1 MDIDLKQMVMIGNT
15 LAEEKNI
22 PAETVHEII
31 EQAVAAAW
39 RRDHGQRDQNVRAT
53 INVHRGDVDVYVVYD
68 IVDEVEDSHLQIS
81 LEEAKQ
87 KNPKAEVGQ
96 TIEEH
101 HQISHLGR
109 VAAQTA
115 KQVILQKLR
124 EAEREV
130 VLTEFEDRVDTIMIA
145 IVTRIDSRVTH
156 LEIGRARGIMPASEQ
171 IQGEHYY
178 IGQRLKVLVKT
189 IEREGRE
196 PQLILSRGSTRFL
209 ELLFENEVPEINNG
223 AVLIK
228 GIAREPGVRSKVAVT
243 STVPNVD
250 PVGTFVGGHGSRV
263 KSVNSEVGDQE
274 KIDIIVWDEDPR
286 QYIINA
292 LNPTDIKR
300 AEISS
305 TPAVEGSLP
314 RAKVYVSEDQL
325 NVAIGRNGQNVR
337 LAGRLTGYDIDIAT
351 DEAKSPTIASNKPAP
366 RTTATASKKP
376 APRTT
381 TGNKPTPRLTHKEKL
396 EESLLEAIQASTSQD
411 ESGQNQD
418 TAK

>member
-22 PAETVHEII
+22 SPETVHEII

-39 RRDHGQRDQNVRAT
+39 RRDHGHREQNVRAT
-53 INVHRGDVDVYVVYD
+53 INVHRGDVDIYVIYEV
-68 IVDEVEDSHLQIS
+68 VDEVSDSHTQLS
-81 LEEAKQ
+81 LKEAQ
-87 KNPKAEVGQ
+87 EKNPKAEVGQ
-96 TIEEH
+96 TVEDH
-101 HQISHLGR
+101 YQISQLGR

-130 VLTEFEDRVDTIMIA
+130 VLNEFEDKIDTIMVSV
-145 IVTRIDSRVTH
+145 VTRVDSRVTH

-209 ELLFENEVPEINNG
+209 ELLFENEVPEISNG
-223 AVLIK
+223 AVVIK
-228 GIAREPGVRSKVAVT
+228 AIAREPGVRSKVAVT

-250 PVGTFVGGHGSRV
+250 PVGTFVGGHGARV
-263 KSVNSEVGDQE
+263 KSVNGEIGDSE
-274 KIDIIVWDEDPR
+274 KIDIIVWDEDPK

-292 LNPTDIKR
+292 LNPTEIER
-300 AEISS
+300 AEIFAAADKSQ
-305 TPAVEGSLP
+305 LP
-314 RAKVYVSEDQL
+314 RAKVYVAEDQL
-325 NVAIGRNGQNVR
+325 NVAIGRSGQNVR
-337 LAGRLTGYDIDIAT
+337 LAGRLTGYDIDIT
-351 DEAKSPTIASNKPAP
+351 TNEAQKPPPASSSPTPTATKPATP
-366 RTTATASKKP
+366 KP
-376 APRTT
+376 A
-381 TGNKPTPRLTHKEKL
+381 GKQSGPRLTHKEKL
-396 EESLLEAIQASTSQD
+396 EESLLETIEASTKDDDSDSPDQKS
-411 ESGQNQD
+411 EE
-418 TAK
+418 

>member
-22 PAETVHEII
+22 SAETVHEII

-39 RRDHGQRDQNVRAT
+39 RRDHGHREQNVRAT
-53 INVHRGDVDVYVVYD
+53 INVHRGDVDIYVVYE
-68 IVDEVEDSHLQIS
+68 IVDEVVDSHSQIS
-81 LEEAKQ
+81 LKEARE
-87 KNPKAEVGQ
+87 KNPKAAVGQ

-101 HQISHLGR
+101 HKVTHLGR

-130 VLTEFEDRVDTIMIA
+130 VLNEFEDKVDTIMVA
-145 IVTRIDSRVTH
+145 VVTRVDSRVTH

-209 ELLFENEVPEINNG
+209 ELLFENEVPEISNG
-223 AVLIK
+223 AVVIK
-228 GIAREPGVRSKVAVT
+228 GIAREPGVRSKVAVS

-250 PVGTFVGGHGSRV
+250 PVGTFVGGHGARV
-263 KSVNSEVGDQE
+263 KSVNGEIGDSE
-274 KIDIIVWDEDPR
+274 KIDIIVWDEDPK

-292 LNPTDIKR
+292 LNPTEIKR
-300 AEISS
+300 AEIS
-305 TPAVEGSLP
+305 PAQGEDLP
-314 RAKVYVSEDQL
+314 KAKVYVAEDQL
-325 NVAIGRNGQNVR
+325 NVAIGRSGQNVR
-337 LAGRLTGYDIDIAT
+337 LAGRLTGYDIDIT
-351 DEAKSPTIASNKPAP
+351 TEEAKKPSSEPPTPTKPA
-366 RTTATASKKP
+366 
-376 APRTT
+376 
-381 TGNKPTPRLTHKEKL
+381 GRLTHKEKL
-396 EESLLEAIQASTSQD
+396 EESLLETIQASSQD
-411 ESGQNQD
+411 D
-418 TAK
+418 DAKEEPPADN

>member
-39 RRDHGQRDQNVRAT
+39 RRDHGHRDQNVRAT

-68 IVDEVEDSHLQIS
+68 VVEEVEDENTQIS
-81 LEEAKQ
+81 LKEAKQ
-87 KNPKAEVGQ
+87 KRPKAEVGQ
-96 TIEEH
+96 TIEDH

-130 VLTEFEDRVDTIMIA
+130 VLNEFEDRIDTIMIA
-145 IVTRIDSRVTH
+145 VVTRIDSRVTH

-171 IQGEHYY
+171 IQGEHYH

-196 PQLILSRGSTRFL
+196 PQLIISRGSTRFL
-209 ELLFENEVPEINNG
+209 ELLFENEVPEISNG

-228 GIAREPGVRSKVAVT
+228 GIAREPGIRSKVAVT

-263 KSVNSEVGDQE
+263 KSVNSEIGDQE

-292 LNPTDIKR
+292 LNPTDIKQ
-300 AEISS
+300 AEIFPNS
-305 TPAVEGSLP
+305 AVDGGLP
-314 RAKVYVSEDQL
+314 RAKVYVNEEQL

-337 LAGRLTGYDIDIAT
+337 LAGHLTGYDIDITAEEVTADKTIKSAERT
-351 DEAKSPTIASNKPAP
+351 DTKKPEVAPSNTKPA
-366 RTTATASKKP
+366 RKP
-376 APRTT
+376 
-381 TGNKPTPRLTHKEKL
+381 GGRLTHKEKL
-396 EESLLEAIQASTSQD
+396 EESLLEAIEARSSQD
-411 ESGQNQD
+411 ESPKDQKDSQ
-418 TAK
+418 